1 MRLLILC
8 TLFQLVYSKVN
19 LPGPS
24 GPCQVEARSAELV
37 DTSRIDPFSPN
48 RNAMRAIMVTSFV
61 PVHCGEVQYES
72 YLPPKIAQ
80 AGTQMLNLPNGTLES
95 IQLGSW
101 SSGEHSRRNETQEYP
116 VIIFSPGLSASR
128 LIYANLLENV
138 ASNGFAVVSVDHPYD
153 AAAVE
158 FPDGRIVVGKA
169 NMSDIP
175 LAVDTRVRDVIF
187 ALNELSNNTKSIIPP
202 SFPSKLQ
209 LDRVALIGHSLGGA
223 TAAQAVLNDT
233 RFAGGIN
240 FDGSL
245 HGSVIQQGL
254 DRPFINFGQ
263 ASLADPGYNTW
274 NETWPHLRDFKL
286 QLQLKDSLHLT
297 FSDLPVVFDSAPS
310 AKALRNAT
318 ARTLGSLP
326 GLGTLPGLRVRTIL
340 TDYIMEASRFFLR
353 GKKSAILRGPSS
365 AYPEVMYVRT

>member
-1 MRLLILC
+1 MRFILLFA
-8 TLFQLVYSKVN
+8 LFQLVYSRVN

-24 GPCQVEARSAELV
+24 GPCRVETRSAQLV
-37 DTSRIDPFSPN
+37 DTSRIDPFSSSH
-48 RNAMRAIMVTSFV
+48 NATRAIMVTSFV
-61 PVHCGEVQYES
+61 PVHCGEVQYEP
-72 YLPPKIAQ
+72 YLPPKIVPLA
-80 AGTQMLNLPNGTLES
+80 TQFLNLLNGTLDT
-95 IQLGSW
+95 IQFGSW
-101 SSGEHSRRNETQEYP
+101 SSGGHSRPNKTHEYP

-138 ASNGFAVVSVDHPYD
+138 VSNGFAVVSVDHPYD

-158 FPDGRIVVGKA
+158 FPDGRVVVGKA

-175 LAVDTRVRDVIF
+175 LAMDTRVRDVIF
-187 ALNELSNNTKSIIPP
+187 TLNELINNTKSIVP
-202 SFPSKLQ
+202 SAFPGKLR

-223 TAAQAVLNDT
+223 TAAQAMLNDA

-245 HGSVIQQGL
+245 HGSVIQRGL

-263 ASLADPGYNTW
+263 ADVTGPEYETW
-274 NETWPHLRDFKL
+274 NETWPHLRDFRM

-297 FSDLPVVFDSAPS
+297 FSDLPLVFDSAPS
-310 AKALRNAT
+310 ARVLRNET
-318 ARTLGSLP
+318 ASTLGFLP

-340 TDYIMEASRFFLR
+340 TDYITEACGFFLTGR
-353 GKKSAILRGPSS
+353 KPALLRGPSS
-365 AYPEVMYVRT
+365 AYPEVMYTRT

>member
-1 MRLLILC
+1 MRFIFLC
-8 TLFQLVYSKVN
+8 ALFQLVYSKVN

-24 GPCQVEARSAELV
+24 GPCQVETRSAELV
-37 DTSRIDPFSPN
+37 DTSRIDPFSPD
-48 RNAMRAIMVTSFV
+48 RNATRAIMVTSFV
-61 PVHCGEVQYES
+61 PVHCGEVQYEP

-95 IQLGSW
+95 LQLGSW
-101 SSGEHSRRNETQEYP
+101 SSEHSRPNKTQQYP
-116 VIIFSPGLSASR
+116 VIIFSPGLSTSR
-128 LIYANLLENV
+128 LIYANLLQNV

-158 FPDGRIVVGKA
+158 FPDGRIVVGKV
-169 NMSDIP
+169 NISDIP
-175 LAVDTRVRDVIF
+175 LALDTRARDVIF
-187 ALNELSNNTKSIIPP
+187 TLNELSNNTKSIIPSSSP
-202 SFPSKLQ
+202 GKLQ

-223 TAAQAVLNDT
+223 TAAQAMLNDT

-240 FDGSL
+240 FDGNL

-263 ASLADPGYNTW
+263 ASLADPGYETW
-274 NETWPHLRDFKL
+274 NQTWPHLHDFKL

-297 FSDLPVVFDSAPS
+297 FSDLPVMLDSAPS
-310 AKALRNAT
+310 ARALRNAT
-318 ARTLGSLP
+318 ATTLGSLP

-340 TDYIMEASRFFLR
+340 TDYITEASKFFLTGR
-353 GKKSAILRGPSS
+353 KPAILRGPSS